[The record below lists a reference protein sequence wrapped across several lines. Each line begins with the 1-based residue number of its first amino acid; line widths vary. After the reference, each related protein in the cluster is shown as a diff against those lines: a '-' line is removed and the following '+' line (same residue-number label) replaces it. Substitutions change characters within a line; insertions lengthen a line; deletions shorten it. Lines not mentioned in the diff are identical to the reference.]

1 MLNANEAIKYI
12 ENNISQLDSENENDL
27 YLLFTVIRQTLEWIG
42 DEVDESLPD
51 AIYNDENSCIVFWM
65 NNTSEVDFRIIE
77 FKFGDSFGNVYPV
90 KKRNWRNG
98 EEKTILL
105 SFPEEKLDYID
116 ELEFSV
122 LVESIAFEVADSEL
136 QNVWEELVNE
146 NDNNNSYIDINSD
159 NNNSDFE
166 TDQKYKDFNTLI
178 EVRSRIDEDD
188 LKEKVFEL
196 EEVVKC
202 IIDQIDSRE
211 ENRDVC
217 EKFVSHYFHI
227 TVSVLQKLVAL
238 RVKDED
244 SEEYQAV
251 NNDIHELL
259 DTSIMASKN
268 VLGNHVK
275 SNVIEAETE
284 MSALKAQ
291 MTLDGLL

>member
-1 MLNANEAIKYI
+1 MINLNKAVKCI
-12 ENNISQLDSENENDL
+12 ETNVSKIDSVNENDL
-27 YLLFTVIRQTLEWIG
+27 YILYKVIQQTLEWIL
-42 DEVDESLPD
+42 DILEDYLPD
-51 AIYNDENSCIVFWM
+51 AIYNDEDSCIEFWV
-65 NNTSEVDFRIIE
+65 NNTSEVDYKIIE
-77 FKFGDSFGNVYPV
+77 FHFTDSFGNVYPV
-90 KKRNWRNG
+90 KKRNWNSG
-98 EEKTILL
+98 EEKNIIL

-116 ELEFSV
+116 EIEFTIMDY
-122 LVESIAFEVADSEL
+122 SIEFEVADSEL
-136 QNVWEELVNE
+136 QNVWEELLNE
-146 NDNNNSYIDINSD
+146 NYNNSYSDINSD
-159 NNNSDFE
+159 GNNSESE

-178 EVRSRIDEDD
+178 ELRSRIDEDD

-196 EEVVKC
+196 EETVKC

-259 DTSIMASKN
+259 ETSIMASKN

-275 SNVIEAETE
+275 SNVIEAEAE